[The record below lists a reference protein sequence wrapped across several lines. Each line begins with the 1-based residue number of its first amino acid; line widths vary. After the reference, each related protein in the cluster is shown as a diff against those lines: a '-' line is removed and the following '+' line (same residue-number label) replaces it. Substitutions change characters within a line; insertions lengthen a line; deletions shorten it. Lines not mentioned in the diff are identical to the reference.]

1 MPIASDI
8 KEYQTVPLCQIISNL
23 YIKSVL
29 LKDRQLKYWEN
40 MNTELGQFRSPT
52 ILSPRV
58 GSYQF
63 EMKNINSS
71 DFSLYPTMTIIVK
84 DKFLL
89 LMYLM
94 KRKMG
99 ILIGTNN
106 PLTAVLFTN
115 IYNPQLL
122 IICLKTEMETGLWIW
137 TSKIIHAQMLFL
149 ISPKLFEALTVTVVL
164 LFFFWKINVKPNI
177 LVVYYALLSSYN
189 KTSYTD
195 QKIK

>member
-1 MPIASDI
+1 MPIAFDI

-23 YIKSVL
+23 YLKSVL

-99 ILIGTNN
+99 ILIGTKQ
-106 PLTAVLFTN
+106 P
-115 IYNPQLL
+115 
-122 IICLKTEMETGLWIW
+122 
-137 TSKIIHAQMLFL
+137 
-149 ISPKLFEALTVTVVL
+149 
-164 LFFFWKINVKPNI
+164 INRC
-177 LVVYYALLSSYN
+177 VVYKHLQPTASNHLFKNGNGNRSLNLNFQNNSRSN
-189 KTSYTD
+189 VIFD
-195 QKIK
+195 FA